1 MSATGEL
8 RRPEAAELPPP
19 PGWPGL
25 LRTAHLLT
33 ADHGAAEELAV
44 AALVRAGR
52 RWAGRAAPDAHRL
65 VLTMPASPVRWFTSP
80 PARAGTGPE
89 DPFLRA
95 YRALPPRGRALL
107 VLRVAD
113 GLDER
118 AAARAVGV
126 PAARARAETVTALD
140 ALRAPLAD
148 RTAAGAPDAARA
160 APAIELDLDQ
170 ADRLDPADPVVR
182 TLGRLYADLEAHPPV
197 TTRPGERVARATA
210 RDRARRRTAAA
221 LAAVVVVLA
230 ATGGALVARQHA
242 RDEAARELAVRQQ
255 ALDALLHPLVL
266 GADLSTWPTR
276 GSHAGDAAL
285 LAQVRRRVGD
295 GVALPFVG
303 RVGDLDMALVY
314 AGTSDN
320 PRLYVLHGPPD
331 SDPAGWAEDDGVPP
345 ASDAAVLSAAVRDG
359 AGLVH
364 LVVATLSR
372 GVSAAYS
379 PERAR
384 SGTTRPSRGSTGRSV
399 SRTASGP
406 PWRRGSR
413 AASRSG
419 CSTTRT
425 PPSSPST
432 SGRPKRRRP
441 IAPPGPSACPF
452 AGRGRAQVSRS
463 PTTPARWSRP
473 HSSRPASR
481 RPPSPRSGNSGA
493 TEAWT
498 GRVRPLRSRPRT
510 APTSSATRRWSV
522 LTRASASSGPAGPFR
537 GDEA

>member
-44 AALVRAGR
+44 AALVRAGRR

-242 RDEAARELAVRQQ
+242 RDEAARELAVRRQ

-379 PERAR
+379 PGVRVGDDATVSREYRAFRLEDGVGTAVASGEPRRFALRLAVRHEHLHPALRRRGVRRDAARSRHRAPPRAR
-384 SGTTRPSRGSTGRSV
+384 SQGAVVRRSRGRRRHRRAGRD
-399 SRTASGP
+399 RTRAGRHHAGRRHRGP
-406 PWRRGSR
+406 
-413 AASRSG
+413 A
-419 CSTTRT
+419 TLV
-425 PPSSPST
+425 
-432 SGRPKRRRP
+432 RPKR
-441 IAPPGPSACPF
+441 GPVGCGPCDHGHA
-452 AGRGRAQVSRS
+452 
-463 PTTPARWSRP
+463 
-473 HSSRPASR
+473 
-481 RPPSPRSGNSGA
+481 
-493 TEAWT
+493 
-498 GRVRPLRSRPRT
+498 RPRH
-510 APTSSATRRWSV
+510 PVPR
-522 LTRASASSGPAGPFR
+522 GGGPF
-537 GDEA
+537 